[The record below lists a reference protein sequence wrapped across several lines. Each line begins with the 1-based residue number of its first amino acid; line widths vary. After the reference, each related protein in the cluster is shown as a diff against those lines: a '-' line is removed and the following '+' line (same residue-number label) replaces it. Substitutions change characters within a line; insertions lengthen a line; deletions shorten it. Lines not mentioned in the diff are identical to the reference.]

1 MSNDNKDYC
10 PVCGADWDEHDF
22 GVPHPYCP
30 KAPLPG
36 KSWEYPK
43 KPLTIDEVCGQPKG
57 SFQTFLQMIGLE
69 NKLEQNRIADRVKQ
83 TNNMKNLA
91 NEIVEWLKDYA
102 TKNNRK
108 SLVVGVS
115 GGVDSALVSTLCA
128 MTGLRTH
135 CVLMPCQTKVD
146 QTDRGNKHITWLRS
160 KFDNVYYE
168 CVDLTDTFEAF
179 QRATTTCYHN
189 KLGYANS
196 KSRLRMV
203 TLYQIATATDGLVVG
218 TGNKVEDF
226 GVGFFTKYGDGG
238 VDISPI
244 GDLLK
249 SEVRAMCR
257 ALGVLPELSEAVP
270 TDGLWDDTRTDED
283 QIGATYDE
291 LEWAMEFFESNDP
304 EDVHL
309 WGGEVTA
316 RQRQVLDIYN
326 KWHTAGAHKLSPIP
340 VFVRNA

>member
-1 MSNDNKDYC
+1 MNNDNKDYC
-10 PVCGADWDEHDF
+10 PVCGAHWDEHDF

-30 KAPLPG
+30 KEPLPG

-43 KPLTIDEVCGQPKG
+43 KSLPTIDDVCNKPSGT
-57 SFQTFLQMIGLE
+57 FQKFLAMIGLE
-69 NKLEQNRIADRVKQ
+69 NKQNQDKVAERIKQ
-83 TNNMKNLA
+83 TENMKNLA
-91 NEIVEWLKDYA
+91 NEIVKWLKDYA

-128 MTGLRTH
+128 MTGLPTY
-135 CVLMPCQTKVD
+135 CVLMPCQTKPD
-146 QTDRGNKHITWLRS
+146 QTDRGQSHIEWLFS
-160 KFDNVYYE
+160 KFDNVTGDF
-168 CVDLTDTFEAF
+168 VDLTRTFVAF
-179 QRATTTCYHN
+179 QRATTACYNN

-291 LEWAMEFFESNDP
+291 LEWAMGYRNYPHTMIALTE
-304 EDVHL
+304 
-309 WGGEVTA
+309 
-316 RQRQVLDIYN
+316 RQEQVLAIYD
-326 KWHTAGAHKLSPIP
+326 KWHTAGAHKLAPIP
-340 VFVRNA
+340 VFNKSNV

>member
-1 MSNDNKDYC
+1 MNDTNKYT
-10 PVCGADWDEHDF
+10 PQ
-22 GVPHPYCP
+22 
-30 KAPLPG
+30 KR
-36 KSWEYPK
+36 
-43 KPLTIDEVCGQPKG
+43 TIDDVCGQPKG
-57 SFQTFLQMIGLE
+57 SFQKFLQTIELE
-69 NKLEQNRIADRVKQ
+69 NKQSEERRSERIRKHI
-83 TNNMKNLA
+83 NMKNLS
-91 NEIVEWLKDYA
+91 NEIVQWIKDYA

-128 MTGLRTH
+128 MTGLPTH
-135 CVLMPCQTKVD
+135 CVVMPCQTKTD
-146 QTDRGNKHITWLRS
+146 QTDRGNKHIEWLRS

-168 CVDLTDTFEAF
+168 CVDLTNTFEAF
-179 QRATTTCYHN
+179 QRVTTTCYHN

-203 TLYQIATATDGLVVG
+203 TLYQIATATNGLVVG

-244 GDLLK
+244 GNLLK
-249 SEVRAMCR
+249 SEVRTMCR

-304 EDVHL
+304 GDIHL
-309 WGGEVTA
+309 WGGEVTT
-316 RQRQVLDIYN
+316 RQREVLAIYD
-326 KWHTAGAHKLSPIP
+326 KWHNAGAHKLAPIP

>member
-1 MSNDNKDYC
+1 MEYMWATGKLSN
-10 PVCGADWDEHDF
+10 
-22 GVPHPYCP
+22 
-30 KAPLPG
+30 
-36 KSWEYPK
+36 
-43 KPLTIDEVCGQPKG
+43 
-57 SFQTFLQMIGLE
+57 QTE
-69 NKLEQNRIADRVKQ
+69 K
-83 TNNMKNLA
+83 NNTMKNLA
-91 NEIVEWLKDYA
+91 NEIVEWIKNYA
-102 TKNNRK
+102 TENNRK
-108 SLVVGVS
+108 ALVVGVS

-135 CVLMPCQTKVD
+135 CVIMPCQTKSD
-146 QTDRGNKHITWLRS
+146 QTDRANNHIKWLQS

-168 CVDLTDTFEAF
+168 NVDLTSTFEAF
-179 QRATTTCYHN
+179 QRVTTTCYHN

-203 TLYQIATATDGLVVG
+203 TLYQIATAVGGLVVG

-226 GVGFFTKYGDGG
+226 GIGFFTKYGDGG

-249 SEVRAMCR
+249 SEVRQMCR
-257 ALGVLPELSEAVP
+257 ELGVLPELSEAVP
-270 TDGLWDDTRTDED
+270 TDGLWDDTRTDEQ

-309 WGGEVTA
+309 WGGEVTT

-326 KWHTAGAHKLSPIP
+326 KWHTAGAHKLAPIP
-340 VFVRNA
+340 VFTKES

>member
-1 MSNDNKDYC
+1 MNETDNHNC
-10 PVCGADWDEHDF
+10 PVCGADWDDHEF
-22 GVPHPYCP
+22 GVPHPFCP
-30 KAPLPG
+30 KDPLPG
-36 KSWEYPK
+36 QGWKYPK
-43 KPLTIDEVCGQPKG
+43 QSLPTIDDVCGQPKG
-57 SFQTFLQMIGLE
+57 SFQKFLKNIELE
-69 NKLEQNRIADRVKQ
+69 YKIAQDSLSEQIKK
-83 TNNMKNLA
+83 NNMKNLA
-91 NEIVEWLKDYA
+91 NEIVEWIKNYA
-102 TKNNRK
+102 TENNRK
-108 SLVVGVS
+108 ALVVGVS

-135 CVLMPCQTKVD
+135 CVIMPCQTKAD
-146 QTDRGNKHITWLRS
+146 QTDRGDKHVKWLQS

-168 CVDLTDTFEAF
+168 NVDLTSTFEAF
-179 QRATTTCYHN
+179 QRVTTTCYHN

-203 TLYQIATATDGLVVG
+203 TLYQIATSVGGLVVG

-249 SEVRAMCR
+249 SEVRQMCR
-257 ALGVLPELSEAVP
+257 ELGVLPELSEAVP
-270 TDGLWDDTRTDED
+270 TDGLWDDTRTDEQ

-291 LEWAMEFFESNDP
+291 LEWAMEFFECNDP

-309 WGGEVTA
+309 WGGEVTT

-326 KWHTAGAHKLSPIP
+326 KWHTVGSHKMAPIP
-340 VFVRNA
+340 VFTRES